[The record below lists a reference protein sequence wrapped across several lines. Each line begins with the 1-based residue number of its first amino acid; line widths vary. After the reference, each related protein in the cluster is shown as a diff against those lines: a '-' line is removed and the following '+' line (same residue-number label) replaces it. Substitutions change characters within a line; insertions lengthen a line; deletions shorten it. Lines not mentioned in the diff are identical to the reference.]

1 MAVAFRIAHALRV
14 GRALRFQ
21 AQPAVLQQWGAALP
35 RFRPVEMSRK
45 VPAEQTEQRRECEK
59 SRAGPQGGR

>member
-14 GRALRFQ
+14 GRALRLQ

-45 VPAEQTEQRRECEK
+45 VPAE
-59 SRAGPQGGR
+59 